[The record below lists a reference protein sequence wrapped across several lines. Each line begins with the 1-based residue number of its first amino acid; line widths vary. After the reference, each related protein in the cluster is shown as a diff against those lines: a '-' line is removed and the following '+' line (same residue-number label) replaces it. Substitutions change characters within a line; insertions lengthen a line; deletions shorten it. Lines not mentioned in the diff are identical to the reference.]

1 MEAPRRDHVRP
12 ERSLIRAIS
21 NANVFLLL
29 VPLGFIAY
37 AEKWPDALV
46 ASFNLAAIIPLS
58 VHLSA
63 ASGAIGNRWGSLI
76 GGLVNATFGNTV
88 ELIVGVLAV
97 LRNEPR
103 MAQSIMVGSILSDIL
118 LVCLGRLALVRWHP
132 SGSSNES
139 QVQGCCF
146 IAGARSTGVLQV
158 NAAIADTLSTLMIIT
173 TVALVLPAAL
183 CSTLTSRGG
192 SFHVDSMVISFS
204 RATAVVLLGVYI
216 AYLYFQLKTHA
227 SIFVDQEQDGQDEA
241 DNRIDTEAETQ
252 AATCSVDRPS
262 MLKVAAASVILVSS
276 GLIIAKCTTNFMESL
291 DGMAETLGVSKTF
304 VAIIVIP
311 VASNASE
318 MAQVVDASRK
328 QKIDFAIG
336 VIIGSILQIALFVLP
351 MLVIV
356 GWALRQRMDLYF
368 EPSQT
373 YILLLA
379 VVLVNQVLQDK
390 HYTFLHGALL
400 ISVYVGNFKEST
412 LYFKHVANL
421 YLDRRYVVVMA
432 AYFT

>member
-118 LVCLGRLALVRWHP
+118 L
-132 SGSSNES
+132 
-139 QVQGCCF
+139 VQGCCF

-262 MLKVAAASVILVSS
+262 MLKVAAARVILVSS

-400 ISVYVGNFKEST
+400 ISVYV
-412 LYFKHVANL
+412 
-421 YLDRRYVVVMA
+421 VVMA